1 MCCGCTPKQGAIA
14 VSVLYLFT
22 GLSSFA
28 LGVHEVISRAAI
40 GPLLVALLCLFFT
53 GALLYGVIARCSCS
67 IKIWSVF
74 TGIKLVMLSCYA
86 IMIGILDGKCKA
98 PNASR
103 FSGGL
108 NPNKVYSIS
117 IVLTYREEFSKEA
130 KSQSS
135 SADTDFGPVP
145 PEKSKL
151 HVVVREQQDIPA
163 V

>member
-86 IMIGILDGKCKA
+86 IMIGILDG
-98 PNASR
+98 
-103 FSGGL
+103 FGL
-108 NPNKVYSIS
+108 LLVGVPLGLVLEVYSIS